1 MNKKKIFALFMAVI
15 MAIGMTFVITAC
27 GEDESQTEEEVTVAE
42 ETEPPEETTEATVD
56 AEEYVSLAGE
66 YQDEVSQR
74 ASATV
79 IADTESQNLNI
90 TVMWGSS
97 AWESTMWT
105 MTATK
110 EGNKLVYSDCKR
122 TEMIYSDDSDTEE
135 SDNGEFGGGAEETVV
150 YENESGSFDIS
161 EDGKLLWTGAPDP
174 DCKDC
179 IFVMYV
185 E

>member
-1 MNKKKIFALFMAVI
+1 MNKKKIFALLMTVI
-15 MAIGMTFVITAC
+15 MAIGMTFVVTAC
-27 GEDESQTEEEVTVAE
+27 GEEESQTDEEVTVE
-42 ETEPPEETTEATVD
+42 EEAAPPEETSEAVVT
-56 AEEYVSLAGE
+56 AEEYVALAGE

-122 TEMIYSDDSDTEE
+122 TDMVYSDDSDTEE

-150 YENESGSFDIS
+150 YENGSGSFEIS
-161 EDGKLLWTGAPDP
+161 DEGKLLWTGAEDP
-174 DCKDC
+174 ECQEC
-179 IFVMYV
+179 VFVMYV

>member
-1 MNKKKIFALFMAVI
+1 MNKKKIFALFMTVI

-27 GEDESQTEEEVTVAE
+27 GEDESQTGDEVTVE
-42 ETEPPEETTEATVD
+42 EDAAPPEEPSEAAATV
-56 AEEYVSLAGE
+56 EEYVALAGE

-97 AWESTMWT
+97 AWETTMWT

-122 TEMIYSDDSDTEE
+122 TELVYSDDSDTEE
-135 SDNGEFGGGAEETVV
+135 SENGEFGGGAEETVV
-150 YENESGSFDIS
+150 YENGSGSFEIS
-161 EDGKLLWTGAPDP
+161 DEGKLLWTGAEDP
-174 DCKDC
+174 ECQEC
-179 IFVMYV
+179 VFVMYV